1 MKNSCCLFSYLYGL
15 TITSLFFNIV
25 KPFDKEQYV
34 FEKPVEK
41 YLNKRAFITLLKG
54 KSLKWST

>member
-54 KSLKWST
+54 KSLK